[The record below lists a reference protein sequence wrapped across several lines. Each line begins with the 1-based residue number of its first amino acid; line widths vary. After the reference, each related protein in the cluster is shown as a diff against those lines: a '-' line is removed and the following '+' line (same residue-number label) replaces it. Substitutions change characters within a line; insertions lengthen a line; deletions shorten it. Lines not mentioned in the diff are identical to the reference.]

1 MRVKGIIFL
10 LVLAI
15 IIVVISLIFTDSW
28 LEKQM
33 EMIGSKMVG
42 AKVEFDGLDFSLFS
56 LRLSW
61 DRLRVTN
68 PDNVWENSFESG
80 FTEFN
85 LAFAPLLKKKF
96 VIENLQMSDVAFN
109 TERTTDGSLPKKWQP
124 KKKEEGEKKESPK
137 FIKDIELGI
146 KDEMKQMPVLN
157 LDQFNKDFNVD
168 SLMAMADM
176 KTPQKVDSLILLYE
190 QKYDEWEKRI
200 EDLPDQEDVKELEAQ
215 VKSLDINNIKT
226 VQDAEQALATIKTI
240 IDKANGYKK
249 QYDDIQLAINNDSR
263 LVQNL
268 GGEVTYWIDQD
279 KNKVLSYAKLPDLS
293 TENMGKIVFGT
304 QVIDK
309 VNKVI
314 EYVGKGKAILDK
326 LKKDGKP
333 KKEKKPRSTGQNITY
348 PPKPG
353 TMFPS
358 FWIKKIDFSSTT
370 ETGSAFSG
378 VVSNITSDQKLIDA
392 PTVLAAKAI
401 RQDNAQLDI
410 ELTFDY
416 RFEQSEEKLTILMSN
431 LPMKNIQLSNT
442 PLLPSRLE
450 SGSGKID
457 ARMLLH
463 RPEFETRID
472 FVADKVQFTPSP
484 RNQDMDKRLVRISE
498 NLAASI
504 TTIDFKAKLWQERE
518 QPLQFTLTSNLDK
531 MLTNAAK
538 DVFQQELDLAKQ
550 ELRAKVDKEL
560 QKYKDQ
566 LNQEIQKQQRK
577 LQAMF
582 DEQKSRFNKEFVVLD
597 DLIGEDED
605 ILGNVLQN
613 QAKDLLDGLFKF

>member
-15 IIVVISLIFTDSW
+15 IVLVLSLIFTDTW

-33 EMIGSKMVG
+33 EMIGSKIVG
-42 AKVEFDGLDFSLFS
+42 ARVEFDGLDFSLFS
-56 LRLSW
+56 LKLSW
-61 DRLRVTN
+61 DKLQVTN

-96 VIENLQMSDVAFN
+96 VIENLQMSDVAIN
-109 TERTTDGSLPKKWQP
+109 TERMTDGSLPKKWKP
-124 KKKEEGEKKESPK
+124 KKKEEKEKKEAPK
-137 FIKDIELGI
+137 FIKDIESGI
-146 KDEMKQMPVLN
+146 KNEMKLMPVMN
-157 LDQFNKDFNVD
+157 LDQYTKNINVD
-168 SLMAMADM
+168 SLLAIVDLQ
-176 KTPQKVDSLILLYE
+176 TPQKVDSLKQLYE
-190 QKYDEWEKRI
+190 MKYVEWEKRI
-200 EDLPDQEDVKELEAQ
+200 EDLPDQKDIKELETQ
-215 VKSLDINNIKT
+215 VKSLDINNIKS
-226 VQDAEQALATIKTI
+226 VQDAEQALATIKSI
-240 IDKANGYKK
+240 VDKANGYKK
-249 QYDDIQLAINNDSR
+249 QYDDIQFALSNDTRLA
-263 LVQNL
+263 QNL
-268 GGEVTYWIDQD
+268 GGEVTYWVDQD
-279 KNKVLSYAKLPDLS
+279 KKKVLSYAKLPDLS
-293 TENMGKIVFGT
+293 TENIGKIIFGT

-309 VNKVI
+309 VNMVI
-314 EYVGKGKAILDK
+314 EYVSKGKDILDK
-326 LKKDGKP
+326 LKKDGKQ
-333 KKEKKPRSTGQNITY
+333 KKENEPRSTGQNISY
-348 PPKPG
+348 PLKPG
-353 TMFPS
+353 TVYPS
-358 FWIKKIDFSSTT
+358 FWIKKIEFSGK
-370 ETGSAFSG
+370 TGTGFAFSG
-378 VVSNITSDQKLIDA
+378 VITNITSDQKLIDA
-392 PTVLAAKAI
+392 ATILTAQAL
-401 RQDNAQLDI
+401 RQDNAQLDV

-416 RFEQSEEKLTILMSN
+416 RYEQSEEKLIILMSN
-431 LPMKNIQLSNT
+431 LPMKNIRLSNT
-442 PLLPSRLE
+442 PLLPTKLE
-450 SGSGKID
+450 SGSGKVD

-463 RPEFETRID
+463 RPKFETRID

-484 RNQDMDKRLVRISE
+484 KNQNMDERLVRISE

-504 TTIDFKAKLWQERE
+504 TSIDFKAKLWQEKE

-566 LNQEIQKQQRK
+566 LNQEVQKQKRK

-582 DEQKSRFNKEFVVLD
+582 DEQKSRFNKEFVVLN